1 MSRRLA
7 VCSLPLLLLCAE
19 GVSLSAQSRPAFDP
33 MQRAGPHAELMLLG
47 TFHFNN
53 PGRDRYQQKFPV
65 DMLSPAHQEQIEA
78 VVRELARFRPTR
90 VAVEWPASRQGTLD
104 SLYREYRAGRL
115 PARVSEVYQ
124 LGFRLAR
131 ETGLDRVEA
140 VDVERDQSFIALA
153 EQREAQLMTA
163 DTLDA
168 TWRDR
173 LDRLYTH
180 DDSMKAS
187 EPLRDYLLALNSPAR
202 VRDDASGYL
211 VGIFKAGDD
220 SSYAGPDFIAG
231 WYDRNLRIF
240 RNVQRITRGDGER
253 IIVIYGS
260 GHLGI
265 LRHLAEV
272 SPEYQLVDVPAY
284 LGHAAGR

>member
-7 VCSLPLLLLCAE
+7 VCTLLLVLLCTDT
-19 GVSLSAQSRPAFDP
+19 VSLAAQSRPAFDP

-53 PGRDRYQQKFPV
+53 PGRDRYKQKFPV
-65 DMLSPAHQEQIEA
+65 DMLSPTRQEQIEA

-104 SLYREYRAGRL
+104 SLYQEYRAGCL
-115 PARVSEVYQ
+115 PARASEVYQ
-124 LGFRLAR
+124 LGFRLAQ
-131 ETGLDRVEA
+131 EAGLDRVEA

-153 EQREAQLMTA
+153 EQREAQLTAA

-168 TWRDR
+168 AWRGR
-173 LDRLYTH
+173 LEQLYTH
-180 DDSMKAS
+180 DDSMKVS
-187 EPLRDYLLALNSPAR
+187 EPLPDYLLALNSPAR
-202 VRDDASGYL
+202 IRDDAGGYL
-211 VGIFKAGDD
+211 VGTFKAGGD
-220 SSYAGPDFIAG
+220 SSYAGPDFVAG

-240 RNVQRITRGDGER
+240 RNLQRITRGAGER
-253 IIVIYGS
+253 IVVIYGA

-265 LRHLAEV
+265 LRHLAEA
-272 SPEYQLVDVPAY
+272 SPEYQMVDVPAY
-284 LGHAAGR
+284 LGHAAER